1 MVQGQE
7 VVDAAWT
14 EINGY
19 EAGRRKVNEKGTFG
33 LMHKRFP

>member
-1 MVQGQE
+1 MVQGEE

-19 EAGRRKVNEKGTFG
+19 EVGRRKVNEKGT
-33 LMHKRFP
+33 L